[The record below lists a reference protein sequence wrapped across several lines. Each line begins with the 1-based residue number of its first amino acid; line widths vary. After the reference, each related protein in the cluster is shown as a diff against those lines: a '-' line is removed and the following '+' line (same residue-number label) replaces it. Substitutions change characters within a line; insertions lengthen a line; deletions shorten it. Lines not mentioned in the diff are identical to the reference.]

1 MGWENRRNGS
11 YYYRKERV
19 GSRIISSYVGN
30 GHTAE
35 LIGQLSSAFR
45 SEKQLE
51 QQMQTAEIEAM
62 KAEDRA
68 LDELLNLAAEL
79 MKAELI
85 AEGFHQHDRGEWR
98 KSRNAKD
105 KSKIHT
111 SKE

>member
-11 YYYRKERV
+11 YYYRKERF
-19 GSRIISSYVGN
+19 GSLVVSSYVGN

-35 LIGQLSSAFR
+35 LIGQLSSAYR
-45 SEKQLE
+45 KEDDLK
-51 QQMQTAEIEAM
+51 QQMQAAEIEAM
-62 KAEDRA
+62 KAEDSA
-68 LDELLNLAAEL
+68 LDELFNLSLDL
-79 MKAELI
+79 MKAELT

>member
-11 YYYRKERV
+11 YYYRKERF
-19 GSRIISSYVGN
+19 GSRVVSSYVGN

-35 LIGQLSSAFR
+35 LIGQLSSAYR
-45 SEKQLE
+45 SEEQLE
-51 QQMQTAEIEAM
+51 HQMQTAKIEAM
-62 KAEDRA
+62 KAEDSA
-68 LDELLNLAAEL
+68 LDELFNLSLDL
-79 MKAELI
+79 MKAELT